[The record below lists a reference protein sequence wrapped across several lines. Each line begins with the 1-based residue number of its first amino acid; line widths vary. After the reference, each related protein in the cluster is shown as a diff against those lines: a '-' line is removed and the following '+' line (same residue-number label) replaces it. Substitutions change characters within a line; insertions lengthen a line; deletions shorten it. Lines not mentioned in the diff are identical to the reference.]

1 MSSMNNNHSSSQSS
15 NKVTVNIVLKL
26 IDGKKQYFLLSL
38 LFIIAAKFFLIRNS
52 EVLGSTKDSLSYIL
66 MANQK
71 IWFPTNNGELN
82 ALSGHSQGY
91 SIFILFSSLLNFPLR
106 ISHEIFYILSNI
118 LLVYSFRRL
127 KIPRLI
133 CIAIFAILTFHITTF
148 MWFNTI
154 LTETIAI
161 SLYHILLALTVI
173 TVMSENLA
181 RKLIFSVL
189 GGLCLGIIFI
199 TRPEQ
204 IVFLLSYLVVFVIL
218 VLRNRINIARAI
230 REALPIC
237 IIPIAISLLITM
249 FFTLLNGFFLGVP
262 ALSLPSSEAVLG
274 TFAKIRSIDDG
285 KNPDNFKLITIN
297 RQQLLIAYEVS
308 PTFSKLKP
316 LIEEEL
322 ATKITRQAG
331 KDYDIE
337 VPIDWIQWSIIAA
350 ANKITDA
357 NIRSTYKIFNKIN
370 YELETAFQQKRIK
383 GKAFSFNE
391 IDIGYWLS
399 KFKRSL
405 TTTTGY
411 LVFPRVSERF
421 LQNTDDKRVTPEME
435 SVFNRVAH
443 RRTHLINQKNLNK
456 NLIAY
461 LKRLTP
467 LIHLINILGIISFIA
482 LFVYYLA
489 TPIHS
494 SLLSQYILIISFA
507 LSMIILR
514 LFLYTVVD
522 TAFFPAPSRYLFPTN
537 PLLSALSILN
547 LYVTTKLLSS
557 FRF

>member
-1 MSSMNNNHSSSQSS
+1 MHKINQSNQVTS
-15 NKVTVNIVLKL
+15 NRVLNFMGGNDK
-26 IDGKKQYFLLSL
+26 YFFLSL
-38 LFIIAAKFFLIRNS
+38 ILIIALKFFLIRNS

-148 MWFNTI
+148 MW
-154 LTETIAI
+154 L
-161 SLYHILLALTVI
+161 
-173 TVMSENLA
+173 
-181 RKLIFSVL
+181 
-189 GGLCLGIIFI
+189 IFI

-218 VLRNRINIARAI
+218 VLRNRMNIARAI

-285 KNPDNFKLITIN
+285 KNRDNFKFITIN

-322 ATKITRQAG
+322 ATKINRYGG
-331 KDYDIE
+331 KYYDAE

-357 NIRSTYKIFNKIN
+357 NSRSTYETFNKIN

-411 LVFPRVSERF
+411 LVFPRVSERL
-421 LQNTDDKRVTPEME
+421 LQNTDDSRLTPEMI
-435 SVFNRVAH
+435 SIFNRLAH

-456 NLIAY
+456 NIIAY

-494 SLLSQYILIISFA
+494 SLLNQYILIISFA

-522 TAFFPAPSRYLFPTN
+522 MAFFTAPSRYLFPSN
-537 PLLSALSILN
+537 SLLSALSLLN
-547 LYVTTKLLSS
+547 LYVTVQLLYSKIPRNRQSS
-557 FRF
+557 

>member
-1 MSSMNNNHSSSQSS
+1 MLNNLLPIKASLQSMIRKDLNQLSFA
-15 NKVTVNIVLKL
+15 I
-26 IDGKKQYFLLSL
+26 GLLL
-38 LFIIAAKFFLIRNS
+38 IIAVKFFLIRNS
-52 EVLGSTKDSLSYIL
+52 EVLGIPKDSWGYIL

-148 MWFNTI
+148 LWFNTI

-218 VLRNRINIARAI
+218 VLRNRMNIARAI

-274 TFAKIRSIDDG
+274 TLAKIRSIDDG
-285 KNPDNFKLITIN
+285 KNLDNFKLITIN

-316 LIEEEL
+316 LIEKEL
-322 ATKITRQAG
+322 ATKITSRGG
-331 KDYDIE
+331 KDTNVE
-337 VPIDWIQWSIIAA
+337 LPIDWVQWSVIVA
-350 ANKITDA
+350 ANQITDTNNRRA
-357 NIRSTYKIFNKIN
+357 YQVFEKIN
-370 YELETAFQQKRIK
+370 YELETAFQQKKIK
-383 GKAFSFNE
+383 RKAFSFNE

-522 TAFFPAPSRYLFPTN
+522 TAFFPAPSRYLFPSN

-547 LYVTTKLLSS
+547 LYVTTKLLRS

>member
-1 MSSMNNNHSSSQSS
+1 MHKINQSNQVTS
-15 NKVTVNIVLKL
+15 NRVLNFMGGNDK
-26 IDGKKQYFLLSL
+26 YFFLSL
-38 LFIIAAKFFLIRNS
+38 ILIIALKFFLIRNS

-181 RKLIFSVL
+181 RKLIFSVP

-218 VLRNRINIARAI
+218 VLRNRMNIARAI

-274 TFAKIRSIDDG
+274 TFVKIRSIDDG
-285 KNPDNFKLITIN
+285 KNRDNFKLITIN

-308 PTFSKLKP
+308 PTLSKLKP
-316 LIEEEL
+316 LIEKKL
-322 ATKITRQAG
+322 ATRITSRGG
-331 KDYDIE
+331 KDTGVE
-337 VPIDWIQWSIIAA
+337 LPIDWVQWSIIAA
-350 ANKITDA
+350 ANQITDT
-357 NIRSTYKIFNKIN
+357 NNRRTYQLFEKIN
-370 YELETAFQQKRIK
+370 YELETAFQKQHLKR
-383 GKAFSFNE
+383 KAFSVNE
-391 IDIGYWLS
+391 IDLGYWLPR
-399 KFKRSL
+399 FKQSL

-494 SLLSQYILIISFA
+494 SLLNQYILIISFA

-522 TAFFPAPSRYLFPTN
+522 TAFFPAPSRYLFPSN
-537 PLLSALSILN
+537 SLLSALSLLN
-547 LYVTTKLLSS
+547 LYVTVQLLYSKIPRNRQSS
-557 FRF
+557 

>member
-1 MSSMNNNHSSSQSS
+1 M
-15 NKVTVNIVLKL
+15 
-26 IDGKKQYFLLSL
+26 
-38 LFIIAAKFFLIRNS
+38 IRNS
-52 EVLGSTKDSLSYIL
+52 EVLGHPKDSLSYIL

-106 ISHEIFYILSNI
+106 ISHEIFYSFSNI
-118 LLVYSFRRL
+118 LLVYSIRLL

-148 MWFNTI
+148 ILFNTI

-189 GGLCLGIIFI
+189 AGLCLGIIFI

-218 VLRNRINIARAI
+218 VLRNRINMARAI

-237 IIPIAISLLITM
+237 IIPIAISLLITTV
-249 FFTLLNGFFLGVP
+249 FTLLNAFFLGVP

-285 KNPDNFKLITIN
+285 KNRDNFKFITIN

-322 ATKITRQAG
+322 ANRITRQGG

-337 VPIDWIQWSIIAA
+337 VTIDWIQWSIIAA

-357 NIRSTYKIFNKIN
+357 NSRSTYKIFNKIN

-391 IDIGYWLS
+391 IDSGYLLS

-421 LQNTDDKRVTPEME
+421 LQNTDDSRLTPEMT
-435 SVFNRVAH
+435 SIFNRVAH
-443 RRTHLINQKNLNK
+443 RRTYLINQKNLNK

-467 LIHLINILGIISFIA
+467 LIHLINILGIISFIV
-482 LFVYYLA
+482 LFMYYLA

-522 TAFFPAPSRYLFPTN
+522 TAFFPAPSRYLFPSN
-537 PLLSALSILN
+537 SLLSALSILN
-547 LYVTTKLLSS
+547 LYVTVKLLYSKIARNRQSS
-557 FRF
+557 

>member
-1 MSSMNNNHSSSQSS
+1 MGGND
-15 NKVTVNIVLKL
+15 K
-26 IDGKKQYFLLSL
+26 YFFLSL
-38 LFIIAAKFFLIRNS
+38 ILIIALKFFLIRNS
-52 EVLGSTKDSLSYIL
+52 EVLGSPKDSWSYIL

-82 ALSGHSQGY
+82 ASLGHSQGY

-106 ISHEIFYILSNI
+106 ISHEIFYSFSNI
-118 LLVYSFRRL
+118 LLVYSIRLL

-148 MWFNTI
+148 LWFNTI

-161 SLYHILLALTVI
+161 
-173 TVMSENLA
+173 
-181 RKLIFSVL
+181 R
-189 GGLCLGIIFI
+189 
-199 TRPEQ
+199 
-204 IVFLLSYLVVFVIL
+204 SYLVVFVIL
-218 VLRNRINIARAI
+218 VLRNRMNIARAI

-249 FFTLLNGFFLGVP
+249 FFTLLNGFFLGLP

-274 TFAKIRSIDDG
+274 TFVKIRSIDDG
-285 KNPDNFKLITIN
+285 KNRDNFKLITIN

-308 PTFSKLKP
+308 PTLSKLKP
-316 LIEEEL
+316 LIEKKL
-322 ATKITRQAG
+322 ATRITSRGG
-331 KDYDIE
+331 KDTGVE
-337 VPIDWIQWSIIAA
+337 LPIDWVQWSIIAA
-350 ANKITDA
+350 ANQITDT
-357 NIRSTYKIFNKIN
+357 NNRRTYQLFEKIN
-370 YELETAFQQKRIK
+370 YELETAFQKQHLKR
-383 GKAFSFNE
+383 KAFSVNE
-391 IDIGYWLS
+391 IDLGYWLPR
-399 KFKRSL
+399 FKQSL

-494 SLLSQYILIISFA
+494 SLLNQYILIISFA

-522 TAFFPAPSRYLFPTN
+522 TAFFPAPSRYLFPSN
-537 PLLSALSILN
+537 SLLSALSLLN
-547 LYVTTKLLSS
+547 LYVTVQLLYSKIPRNRQSS
-557 FRF
+557 

>member
-1 MSSMNNNHSSSQSS
+1 MA
-15 NKVTVNIVLKL
+15 
-26 IDGKKQYFLLSL
+26 KKQLLTRIFCEDINK
-38 LFIIAAKFFLIRNS
+38 LFFACGILSMIIIKFFLIRNS
-52 EVLGSTKDSLSYIL
+52 EVVGHPRDSLLYTL
-66 MANQK
+66 MADQN
-71 IWFPTNNGELN
+71 IWFPTNK
-82 ALSGHSQGY
+82 AKAIIDYMPGY
-91 SIFILFSSLLNFPLR
+91 PIFIMFSNFLNFSLR
-106 ISHEIFYILSNI
+106 ISHEIFYTISNI
-118 LLVYSFRRL
+118 LLVFSFRLL
-127 KIPRLI
+127 KIPRYI
-133 CIAIFAILTFHITTF
+133 CLVIFAILTFHITTF
-148 MWFNTI
+148 LWFNTI

-181 RKLIFSVL
+181 RKLIFSVP

-218 VLRNRINIARAI
+218 VLRNRMNIARAI

-249 FFTLLNGFFLGVP
+249 FFTLLNGFFLGLP

-274 TFAKIRSIDDG
+274 TFVKIRSIDDG
-285 KNPDNFKLITIN
+285 KNRDNFKLITIN

-308 PTFSKLKP
+308 PTLSKLKP
-316 LIEEEL
+316 LIEKKL
-322 ATKITRQAG
+322 ATRITSRGG
-331 KDYDIE
+331 KDTGVE
-337 VPIDWIQWSIIAA
+337 LPIDWVQWSIIAA
-350 ANKITDA
+350 ANQITDT
-357 NIRSTYKIFNKIN
+357 NNRRTYQLFEKIN
-370 YELETAFQQKRIK
+370 YELETAFQKQHLKR
-383 GKAFSFNE
+383 KAFSVNE
-391 IDIGYWLS
+391 IDLGYWLPR
-399 KFKRSL
+399 FKQSL

-494 SLLSQYILIISFA
+494 SLLNQYILIISFA

-522 TAFFPAPSRYLFPTN
+522 TAFFPAPSRYLFPSN
-537 PLLSALSILN
+537 SLLSALSLLN
-547 LYVTTKLLSS
+547 LYVTVQLLYSKIPRNRQSS
-557 FRF
+557 

>member
-1 MSSMNNNHSSSQSS
+1 MNNNHSSSQSS